1 MAVVM
6 AIAAEV
12 ATEEKAV
19 EVVTT
24 AFQVENGGVR
34 KETEVRQGTA
44 VVAVRARA
52 AVLVTTATVAAEASW
67 AKADLVAAGL
77 QEAIA
82 LWQTLSG
89 LPVAKRRS
97 SATNLCK
104 GGGGVG

>member
-34 KETEVRQGTA
+34 KETEVR
-44 VVAVRARA
+44 
-52 AVLVTTATVAAEASW
+52 
-67 AKADLVAAGL
+67 
-77 QEAIA
+77 
-82 LWQTLSG
+82 
-89 LPVAKRRS
+89 
-97 SATNLCK
+97 
-104 GGGGVG
+104 